1 MPADETEGLMTDLL
15 SPPTVDEAV
24 DGYLELDFTGPA
36 TVRIG
41 PYPGMAANDVVTV
54 RWALWDERW
63 ESRLRIPGTQVGR
76 AVTVLIPSLYVTRSA
91 TRVSYAID
99 RFGGGT
105 SESEVLALNG
115 AAPEPRRP

>member
-1 MPADETEGLMTDLL
+1 MPADETEDVMTALL

-24 DGYLELDFTGPA
+24 DGYIELDFTGPA

-54 RWALWDERW
+54 QWVVWTERW
-63 ESRLRIPGTQVGR
+63 KSQLRIRGAQVGR
-76 AVTVLIPSLYVTRSA
+76 AVTVLIPNLYVTRSA
-91 TRVSYAID
+91 TWVSYAID

-105 SESEVLALNG
+105 EESGVLALNG
-115 AAPEPRRP
+115 ASPETRRP